1 MVLTNN
7 LGYPRIGLKRELK
20 FALEA
25 YWKRKSTL
33 AELLKIAE
41 EIQIQ
46 NWKLQQSAG
55 IDLIPSNDFS
65 FYDHVL
71 DAAVMLG
78 AVPDRFSQEQFESET
93 DRYFAMARGFRTMEG
108 QNVPAMEMT
117 KWFNTNYHYIVPEVS
132 RSTRFSLN
140 LEKPLKAFNLARQNG
155 ITTKPVIL
163 GPISFLLL
171 SKSPNE
177 DFEPISKFAELL
189 PLYETL
195 FAELKN
201 SGVEWLQLD
210 EPWLALELEPQIALA
225 YKTFFDFFKFNK
237 NQPKIILTSYFAD
250 SSVNLSLLK
259 NSPFDGLHLDLTSMK
274 EPLRIAEELAS
285 IDSLSLGLVDGRN
298 IWKHDLY
305 EKLALAKEI
314 SRRVKPEN
322 LLIATSCS
330 LLHVPQDIEMEIEL
344 NSEIKSWLSFA
355 SQKLQE
361 LTALRIGMEENAEIP
376 ELFSANQ
383 NALAS
388 RLEHEENLKGSNDQT
403 NAHKFIQ
410 TSRESDF
417 KTRKEIQQVE
427 LALPLLPTTTIGSF
441 PQTSEVRKAR
451 ADFDRG
457 NLSPQ
462 DYENFLKEKI
472 KDLVEIQEEIG
483 LDVLVHGEFER
494 NDMVQYFAEQMD
506 GFAFTE
512 HGWVQSFGSRYVRPP
527 IIHSYV
533 SRPAPMTVMWTKYAQ
548 SLTDKPM
555 KGMLTGPVTILQWS
569 FVRDDQP
576 RSETCRQIAMA
587 IREEVND
594 LEAAGIRV
602 IQIDEPALRE
612 GLPLHRQDWQGYLDW
627 AVESFKIASSGAR
640 DETQIHTH
648 MCYSEFNDIIQSIA
662 DMDADVISIEAS
674 RSKME
679 LLEAFE
685 QYEYPNDIG
694 PGVYDIHSPI
704 VPSEGAMEDLI
715 KRALEVIPADQLWI
729 NPDCGLKTRGW
740 EEVIPALK
748 NMVAAAQAA
757 RTDLP

>member
-1 MVLTNN
+1 MLFTNN

-237 NQPKIILTSYFAD
+237 ISQNHPDILFCRFIREP
-250 SSVNLSLLK
+250 VFIK
-259 NSPFDGLHLDLTSMK
+259 NSPLMACT
-274 EPLRIAEELAS
+274 
-285 IDSLSLGLVDGRN
+285 
-298 IWKHDLY
+298 
-305 EKLALAKEI
+305 
-314 SRRVKPEN
+314 
-322 LLIATSCS
+322 LI
-330 LLHVPQDIEMEIEL
+330 
-344 NSEIKSWLSFA
+344 
-355 SQKLQE
+355 
-361 LTALRIGMEENAEIP
+361 
-376 ELFSANQ
+376 
-383 NALAS
+383 
-388 RLEHEENLKGSNDQT
+388 
-403 NAHKFIQ
+403 
-410 TSRESDF
+410 
-417 KTRKEIQQVE
+417 
-427 LALPLLPTTTIGSF
+427 
-441 PQTSEVRKAR
+441 
-451 ADFDRG
+451 
-457 NLSPQ
+457 
-462 DYENFLKEKI
+462 
-472 KDLVEIQEEIG
+472 
-483 LDVLVHGEFER
+483 
-494 NDMVQYFAEQMD
+494 
-506 GFAFTE
+506 
-512 HGWVQSFGSRYVRPP
+512 
-527 IIHSYV
+527 
-533 SRPAPMTVMWTKYAQ
+533 
-548 SLTDKPM
+548 
-555 KGMLTGPVTILQWS
+555 
-569 FVRDDQP
+569 
-576 RSETCRQIAMA
+576 
-587 IREEVND
+587 
-594 LEAAGIRV
+594 
-602 IQIDEPALRE
+602 
-612 GLPLHRQDWQGYLDW
+612 
-627 AVESFKIASSGAR
+627 
-640 DETQIHTH
+640 
-648 MCYSEFNDIIQSIA
+648 
-662 DMDADVISIEAS
+662 
-674 RSKME
+674 
-679 LLEAFE
+679 
-685 QYEYPNDIG
+685 
-694 PGVYDIHSPI
+694 
-704 VPSEGAMEDLI
+704 
-715 KRALEVIPADQLWI
+715 
-729 NPDCGLKTRGW
+729 
-740 EEVIPALK
+740 
-748 NMVAAAQAA
+748 
-757 RTDLP
+757 